1 MDHEEWLHFVWEHR
15 EHLIEQLKSLLPE
28 AEFTNIAPGLYPI
41 FYLQRPH
48 GRIEL
53 NFEAVK
59 VGLDDERNIK
69 EAEIRSPPDE
79 EDERRF

>member
-1 MDHEEWLHFVWEHR
+1 MDHEEWFHFVWEHR
-15 EHLIEQLKSLLPE
+15 DPLIKQLQSLLPE

-41 FYLQRPH
+41 LYLQRPH

-53 NFEAVK
+53 NFVAVK
-59 VGLDDERNIK
+59 VELDDERNIK
-69 EAEIRSPPDE
+69 EAEIWSPPEE

>member
-1 MDHEEWLHFVWEHR
+1 MDPEEWIHFVWEHR
-15 EHLIEQLKSLLPE
+15 DLLIKQLQSRLPE

-41 FYLQRPH
+41 LYLQRPH

-53 NFEAVK
+53 NFVAVK
-59 VGLDDERNIK
+59 VGLDDKRNIK
-69 EAEIRSPPDE
+69 EAEIRRPPDE